1 MDEYENKQ
9 EEEKEPYEMEI
20 ECENCRETETYDIP
34 FGITVNEFLRKKDCE
49 NCGCGLKQ
57 E

>member
-49 NCGCGLKQ
+49 NCGCGLKI
-57 E
+57 